1 MALGGISKIGAGLLA
16 GAALALSSTT
26 AMSADLYSG
35 GLKDGPVA
43 VNPFTWSV
51 WAGGTSDYI
60 FRGISQNRRD
70 GTLQG
75 GADASYGIF
84 YVGTALSGVNFDSTI
99 AGGPDAHLE
108 VDVYGGIKPV
118 WNGITFDF
126 GVISYN
132 YPNQKNALPEL
143 NFVEFKAGAS
153 KTLFSDITGGV
164 TFFYS
169 PDYTGELGGA
179 LAIEGTLS
187 KPIYKYSDVDFTLSG
202 TVGYQT
208 FEEDFAAPGVKL
220 TDYTYGNVGVTATY
234 KAFSLDLRYW
244 NTTLDENEA
253 PAAAD
258 VFQAGSA
265 FVATAKVTY

>member
-1 MALGGISKIGAGLLA
+1 
-16 GAALALSSTT
+16 
-26 AMSADLYSG
+26 MSADLYSG
-35 GLKDGPVA
+35 GLKDGPME

-60 FRGISQNRRD
+60 FRGISQTRRD

-84 YVGTALSGVNFDSTI
+84 YVGTALSGVNFDSPSSAPANQVDT
-99 AGGPDAHLE
+99 HLE
-108 VDVYGGIKPV
+108 IDVYGGIKPV

-126 GVISYN
+126 GIISYN
-132 YPNQKNALPEL
+132 YPNQEAGPEL

-153 KTLFSDITGGV
+153 KTLFSDITGGL

-187 KPIYKYSDVDFTLSG
+187 KPIYTYSDVGFTLSG
-202 TVGYQT
+202 TLGHQM
-208 FEEDFAAPGVKL
+208 FEEDYATPTSKL
-220 TDYTYGNVGVTATY
+220 NDYTYGNVGVTAAY

-244 NTTLDENEA
+244 NTTLEENEA
-253 PAAAD
+253 PAGVD